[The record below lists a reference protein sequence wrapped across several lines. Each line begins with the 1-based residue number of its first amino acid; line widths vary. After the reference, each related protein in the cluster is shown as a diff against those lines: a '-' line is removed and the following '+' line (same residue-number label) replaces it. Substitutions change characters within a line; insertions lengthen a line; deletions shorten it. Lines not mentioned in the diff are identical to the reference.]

1 MQFLR
6 CWSSRTWKE
15 NVKRHFLNLFTVN
28 DLLYK
33 IHLLMLNP
41 TSLEADPELE
51 QTMMQ
56 MKLSLKK
63 EQDTQNPMLSIVLHH
78 LFLWRNLHVE
88 TAQLTHHLHRHLC
101 EVTTTSLQAQL
112 SEIDLRRWQMRTYTT
127 IFQTLKTMGSLKRSL
142 RLLSLSFNWTLSP
155 RTLLMFIQRC
165 HLQINSK
172 LSQFQA
178 VRLTL

>member
-1 MQFLR
+1 
-6 CWSSRTWKE
+6 
-15 NVKRHFLNLFTVN
+15 VKRHFPNPFTVN

-78 LFLWRNLHVE
+78 LFL
-88 TAQLTHHLHRHLC
+88 
-101 EVTTTSLQAQL
+101 
-112 SEIDLRRWQMRTYTT
+112 
-127 IFQTLKTMGSLKRSL
+127 
-142 RLLSLSFNWTLSP
+142 
-155 RTLLMFIQRC
+155 
-165 HLQINSK
+165 
-172 LSQFQA
+172 
-178 VRLTL
+178 